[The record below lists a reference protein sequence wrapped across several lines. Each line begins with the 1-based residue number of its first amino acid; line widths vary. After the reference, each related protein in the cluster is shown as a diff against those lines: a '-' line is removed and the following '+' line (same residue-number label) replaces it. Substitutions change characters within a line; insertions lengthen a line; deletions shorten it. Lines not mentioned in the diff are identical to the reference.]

1 MQSAIRSIMFN
12 IKDSFL
18 SLPIVNE
25 HRDIARSFAAKQS
38 FLDIAERVER
48 NTLAVLVMRD
58 YLEMMGIST
67 SLESSDSWNPVV
79 QICANVADLDIEGVG
94 KVECRSLNEGES
106 TCYVPPEVWGDRIGY
121 TFVQLN
127 TNLRSAT
134 ILGFMPHVET
144 ESVMIGLLEP
154 IERLCKAI
162 ADLRAST
169 PQVSGNL
176 NAIANL
182 SNWLQNL
189 FEAGWLELETL
200 LDGNQPQYAWRNR
213 EFLSSIANASNL
225 TEVRR
230 GKLID
235 FGLQMSG
242 CIVALVIT
250 ISQVT
255 QNETSIRLAIYPM
268 TDTFLPEFLKLVV
281 LDDSGNI
288 FLQAQARSID
298 NYIQLQLSGNKG
310 ENFSVQVSLAEVL
323 LTENFVV

>member
-94 KVECRSLNEGES
+94 KVECRSLNDGES

-134 ILGFMPHVET
+134 ILGFMPHVEIDFVAI
-144 ESVMIGLLEP
+144 ELLLP
-154 IERLCKAI
+154 IERLCVAI

-169 PQVSGNL
+169 PQVSGNS

>member
-1 MQSAIRSIMFN
+1 MFN

-38 FLDIAERVER
+38 FSDIAERVER

-58 YLEMMGIST
+58 YLEIMGIST

-121 TFVQLN
+121 TFVQLDA
-127 TNLRSAT
+127 NLRAAT
-134 ILGFMPHVET
+134 ILGFMPQVET

-154 IERLCKAI
+154 IERLCVAI
-162 ADLRAST
+162 ANLRVANT
-169 PQVSGNL
+169 QVSSNS

-189 FEAGWLELETL
+189 FESGWLELETL

-235 FGLQMSG
+235 LGLQMSG
-242 CIVALVIT
+242 FIVALVIT

-255 QNETSIRLAIYPM
+255 QNETNIRLAIYPM

-281 LDDSGNI
+281 LDDAGNI

-298 NYIQLQLSGNKG
+298 NYIQLQLSGNTG

-323 LTENFVV
+323 LTEKFVV

>member
-1 MQSAIRSIMFN
+1 MFN

-38 FLDIAERVER
+38 FLDIAERVEH

-121 TFVQLN
+121 TFVQLDA
-127 TNLRSAT
+127 NLRTAT
-134 ILGFMPHVET
+134 ILGFIPQVEM
-144 ESVMIGLLEP
+144 ESVAIDLLEP
-154 IERLCKAI
+154 IERLCVAI
-162 ADLRAST
+162 TGLRAST

-182 SNWLQNL
+182 SNWLQDL
-189 FEAGWLELETL
+189 FEAGWQELETL

-213 EFLSSIANASNL
+213 ELLSSIPHSSNL

-235 FGLQMSG
+235 LGLQMSG

-250 ISQVT
+250 ISQVS
-255 QNETSIRLAIYPM
+255 QSETSIRLAIYPM
-268 TDTFLPEFLKLVV
+268 TDTFLPEFLKLMV
-281 LDDSGNI
+281 LDDAGNI

-298 NYIQLQLSGNKG
+298 NYIQLQFSGNKG
-310 ENFSVQVSLAEVL
+310 ECFSAQVSLAEIL
-323 LTENFVV
+323 LTESFVV